1 MLFKRM
7 PDVAYNYSNS
17 ITDPQ
22 FFIVKNLWRRN
33 EVLDKYLTSLTL
45 FDTYVIQDGETP
57 ESVSFNYYG
66 DVFYG
71 WTIFF
76 VNEKSNYHRD
86 WPMDAGT
93 LKEYVYN
100 KYPNPDA
107 TSHYETTK
115 VVDALDRTI
124 IEAGKQVPSN
134 FSITYF
140 DGTASA
146 GVTVNPVKTVS
157 YYEKETRENDA
168 RREIKLIRPAHI
180 RDFVDVY
187 ARTLRRAG
195 AMEIALSE
203 HDVKIE

>member
-22 FFIVKNLWRRN
+22 FLIIKNLWRRN
-33 EVLDKYLTSLTL
+33 EILDQYLTSLTL
-45 FDTYVIQDGETP
+45 FDTHVIQDGETP
-57 ESVSFNYYG
+57 ESISFKYY
-66 DVFYG
+66 DNVFYG

-146 GVTVNPVKTVS
+146 GVTVNPVQTVS

-187 ARTLRRAG
+187 AKTLRRAG
-195 AMEIALSE
+195 AMEVALSE

>member
-157 YYEKETRENDA
+157 YYEKETRDNDA

-180 RDFVDVY
+180 RDFVDAYVS
-187 ARTLRRAG
+187 TLRRAG

>member
-22 FFIVKNLWRRN
+22 FLIVKNLWRRN
-33 EVLDKYLTSLTL
+33 EILDQYLTSLTL
-45 FDTYVIQDGETP
+45 FDTHVIQDGETP
-57 ESVSFNYYG
+57 ESISFKYY
-66 DVFYG
+66 DNVFYG

-115 VVDALDRTI
+115 VVDALNRTI

-146 GVTVNPVKTVS
+146 GVTVNPVRTVS

-168 RREIKLIRPAHI
+168 RRDIKLIRPAHI
-180 RDFVDVY
+180 KDFVDAYVQ
-187 ARTLRRAG
+187 TLNRAG
-195 AMEIALSE
+195 TLDLALSE
-203 HDVKIE
+203 HEVRIE

>member
-22 FFIVKNLWRRN
+22 FFIVKNIWRRN

-146 GVTVNPVKTVS
+146 GVTVNPVRTVS
-157 YYEKETRENDA
+157 YYEKETRDNDA
-168 RREIKLIRPAHI
+168 RRDIKLIRPAHI
-180 RDFVDVY
+180 RDFADVY
-187 ARTLRRAG
+187 IQTLNRAG
-195 AMEIALSE
+195 SLDLAMSE
-203 HDVKIE
+203 HEVKIQ

>member
-157 YYEKETRENDA
+157 YYEKETRDNDA
-168 RREIKLIRPAHI
+168 RRDIKLIRPAHI
-180 RDFVDVY
+180 RDFADAY
-187 ARTLRRAG
+187 IQTLNRAG
-195 AMEIALSE
+195 SLDLAISE
-203 HDVKIE
+203 HEVKIE

>member
-22 FFIVKNLWRRN
+22 FLIVKNLWRRN
-33 EVLDKYLTSLTL
+33 EILDQYLTSLTL
-45 FDTYVIQDGETP
+45 FDTHVIQDGETP
-57 ESVSFNYYG
+57 ESISFKYYG

-100 KYPNPDA
+100 KYSNPDA

-157 YYEKETRENDA
+157 YYEKETRDNDA
-168 RREIKLIRPAHI
+168 RRDIKLIRPAHI
-180 RDFVDVY
+180 RDFADAY
-187 ARTLRRAG
+187 IQTLNRAG
-195 AMEIALSE
+195 SLDLALSE
-203 HDVKIE
+203 HEVKIE

>member
-22 FFIVKNLWRRN
+22 FFIVKNIWRRN

-66 DVFYG
+66 DVFFG

-76 VNEKSNYHRD
+76 VNEMSNYHRD
-86 WPMDAGT
+86 WPMDAGA

-100 KYPNPDA
+100 KYSNPDA

-115 VVDALDRTI
+115 VVDALGRTI

-146 GVTVNPVKTVS
+146 GVTVNPVQTVS
-157 YYEKETRENDA
+157 YYQKEVRDNDA

-180 RDFVDVY
+180 KDFTDTY
-187 ARTLRRAG
+187 IRTLNRAG
-195 AMEIALSE
+195 RMEIALSE

>member
-22 FFIVKNLWRRN
+22 FFIVKNIWRRN

-86 WPMDAGT
+86 WPMDAST

-180 RDFVDVY
+180 RDFVNTYVS
-187 ARTLRRAG
+187 TLRRAG

>member
-33 EVLDKYLTSLTL
+33 EILDKYLTSLTL
-45 FDTYVIQDGETP
+45 FDTHVIQDGETP
-57 ESVSFNYYG
+57 ESISFKYY
-66 DVFYG
+66 DNVFYG

-115 VVDALDRTI
+115 VVDALNRTI

-134 FSITYF
+134 FAITCF
-140 DGTASA
+140 HGTASA
-146 GVTVNPVKTVS
+146 GVTVNPVRTVS

-168 RREIKLIRPAHI
+168 RRDIKLIRPAHI
-180 RDFVDVY
+180 KDFVDAYVQ
-187 ARTLRRAG
+187 TLNRAG
-195 AMEIALSE
+195 TLDLALSE
-203 HDVKIE
+203 HEVRIE

>member
-157 YYEKETRENDA
+157 YYEKETRDNDA
-168 RREIKLIRPAHI
+168 RRDIKLIRPAHI
-180 RDFVDVY
+180 RDFADVY
-187 ARTLRRAG
+187 IQTLNRAG
-195 AMEIALSE
+195 SLDLAMSE
-203 HDVKIE
+203 HEVKIQ

>member
-33 EVLDKYLTSLTL
+33 EALDKYLTSLTL

-115 VVDALDRTI
+115 VVDALNRTI

-157 YYEKETRENDA
+157 YYEKETRDNDA

-180 RDFVDVY
+180 RDFVDAYVG
-187 ARTLRRAG
+187 TLRRAG